1 MPIKTEDTRHLLRDL
16 AIHSTHRDLRPVY
29 RLNETQVVPSGGRAV
44 VWDFEPRDGRENL
57 AQAVILRLLTQRG
70 ELSALGHVDYGS
82 RVPELIGR
90 ENNDTTRNQLKLF
103 ILEALKH
110 EPRIEKVNQL
120 TVAPSPGTRQT
131 VDVWLEVLPR
141 AFAEPVQIGPFSI
154 NLGA

>member
-1 MPIKTEDTRHLLRDL
+1 MPIKTEDTRHLLRDI
-16 AIHSTHRDLRPVY
+16 AIHSIHRDLRPVY
-29 RLNETQVVPSGGRAV
+29 RLSETQVVQGGGRGV
-44 VWDFEPRDGRENL
+44 QWNFEPREGRENL

-103 ILEALKH
+103 ILEALKQ
-110 EPRIEKVNQL
+110 EPRIEKVSQL

-131 VDVWLEVLPR
+131 VDVWLEVLPKT
-141 AFAEPVQIGPFSI
+141 FAEPVQIGPFSV
-154 NLGA
+154 NLGT

>member
-1 MPIKTEDTRHLLRDL
+1 MPVKTEDTRHLLRDL
-16 AIHSTHRDLRPVY
+16 AIHSIRRDLRPVF
-29 RLNETQVVPSGGRAV
+29 RLNETKTVQRNGRDV

-70 ELSALGHVDYGS
+70 ELASLGHVHYGS

-110 EPRIEKVNQL
+110 EPRIEKVHQL

-131 VDVWLEVLPR
+131 VDVWLEVQPK
-141 AFAEPVQIGPFSI
+141 AFAEPLQIGPFSI
-154 NLGA
+154 DLGA